1 MRLLSSD
8 YDLSESL
15 ARIDAF
21 LNEDIKKSDAGDYI
35 PVLTEIEQQGMF
47 RTICTAVCIKIDI
60 GGNNSNEVIKD
71 SSKVLRAFVN
81 EAIEIL
87 TSDSN
92 CVDVS
97 VVGFIIMAIYDTPF
111 KASIE
116 QIIDNL
122 AMIHSLRDIINIKK
136 MQNVESC
143 DIYLKIGVHYGD
155 VIMMQASHVN
165 NSVSNIMWTGD
176 APNIA
181 LNLANDNNNERPIRI
196 TSKVFENLRQDYQA
210 FFSVKKTL
218 DTIPDIEYYD
228 AAIVNTKMNKWVN
241 TNKKTDYEQ

>member
-1 MRLLSSD
+1 MRLISSD

-35 PVLTEIEQQGMF
+35 PLLTEIEQQGMF
-47 RTICTAVCIKIDI
+47 RTICTAVCIKLDLD
-60 GGNNSNEVIKD
+60 GNNSSEVFKD
-71 SSKVLRAFVN
+71 SSQVIRAFVN

-116 QIIDNL
+116 QIIDKL
-122 AMIHSLRDIINIKK
+122 AMMHSLRDIINIKI
-136 MQNVESC
+136 MQKAESC
-143 DIYLKIGVHYGD
+143 EINLQIGVHYGD

-165 NSVSNIMWTGD
+165 NSVNNIMWTGD
-176 APNIA
+176 APNLA
-181 LNLANDNNNERPIRI
+181 LKLTLSNINDERPIRI
-196 TSKVFENLRQDYQA
+196 TSKVYDNLRKDYQVY
-210 FFSVKKTL
+210 FRQQPL
-218 DTIPDIEYYD
+218 CTIPNIVYYD
-228 AAIVNTKMNKWVN
+228 AAIVNTKMNNWVKI
-241 TNKKTDYEQ
+241 NKKSDYEQ